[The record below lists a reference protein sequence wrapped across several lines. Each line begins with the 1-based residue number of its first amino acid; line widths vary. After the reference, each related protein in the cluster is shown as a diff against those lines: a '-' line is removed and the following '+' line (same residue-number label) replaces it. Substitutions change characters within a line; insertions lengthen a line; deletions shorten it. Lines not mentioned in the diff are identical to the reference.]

1 MEYGWF
7 MLDCCL
13 IFCCCFNKW
22 YYFYFCFIFF
32 NVAES
37 GLMTNTNAKE
47 RNIKQIIRFYG
58 SYFPSFFYILFVF
71 ILFYLFIFCLVGNIL
86 HDNINTLFVLCFVVP
101 RLHVKSDL
109 KSTFHRCCC
118 CCWRHLKYKWQKNRN
133 KIE

>member
-1 MEYGWF
+1 MV
-7 MLDCCL
+7 L
-13 IFCCCFNKW
+13 
-22 YYFYFCFIFF
+22 FYI

-37 GLMTNTNAKE
+37 GLMTNTKRKTNKMY
-47 RNIKQIIRFYG
+47 IKQIIRFYE
-58 SYFPSFFYILFVF
+58 SYFFFLHSFSSFLSIFIFLFYILVILCVF
-71 ILFYLFIFCLVGNIL
+71 FLFCLVGNIL

-118 CCWRHLKYKWQKNRN
+118 CCWRHLKNKWQKNRN

>member
-1 MEYGWF
+1 MV
-7 MLDCCL
+7 
-13 IFCCCFNKW
+13 
-22 YYFYFCFIFF
+22 YFIF

-37 GLMTNTNAKE
+37 GLMTNTNAKQTKYKTNYPLL
-47 RNIKQIIRFYG
+47 R
-58 SYFPSFFYILFVF
+58 ILFSFSFPFRFHFHF
-71 ILFYLFIFCLVGNIL
+71 ILFWLFVCFCFYFCLFGNIL

-118 CCWRHLKYKWQKNRN
+118 CCWRHLKNKWQKNRN